1 MSLRQ
6 TIIVDASFNFKT
18 MTTMIGLAIH
28 ETDKPHRN
36 GILIDQIGE
45 AYTGIP
51 SGSGEML
58 AIYRALGISNER
70 GYKMIKI
77 KTDYNYL
84 KKLLKTNPK
93 QQTGKDSYG
102 LVGAILRLSDLFDSV
117 AFQYKPKRT
126 NQMSH
131 KLARTAIENNKPIFR
146 NDLLALCKL
155 EASYHIGHLDM
166 SSV

>member
-6 TIIVDASFNFKT
+6 TIIVDASFNFTT
-18 MTTMIGLAIH
+18 MTTGIGLAIH
-28 ETDKPHRN
+28 ETDRPHRN

-51 SGSGEML
+51 SGCGEML
-58 AIYRALGISNER
+58 AIYRALEISNER
-70 GYKMIKI
+70 GYKTIKI

-84 KKLLKTNPK
+84 KKLLKTNYK
-93 QQTGKDSYG
+93 QQTGRDSDG

-117 AFQYKPKRT
+117 AFQYKPKRK

-131 KLARTAIENNKPIFR
+131 NLSRTAIENCNPILR
-146 NDLLALCKL
+146 SDLSALCKF
-155 EASYHIGHLDM
+155 EAALSY
-166 SSV
+166 